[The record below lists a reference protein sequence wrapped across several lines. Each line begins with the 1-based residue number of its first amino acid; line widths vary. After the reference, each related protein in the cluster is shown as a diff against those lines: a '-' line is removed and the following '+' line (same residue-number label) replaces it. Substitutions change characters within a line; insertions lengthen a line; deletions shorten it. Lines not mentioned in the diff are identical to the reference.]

1 MSIMCNFATWF
12 SLLVGNELEEAR
24 LLGHQSRET
33 TWTDRMLLELKK
45 LRDPRIL
52 AFASNEKVT
61 GGDMDWWFVN
71 PVSNASFCLTVQAK
85 ILHYLQQN
93 PDLWHYEE
101 IAHPRDDPGRQ
112 SRMLVDHARD
122 HCAAG
127 LGYYPY
133 YIFYNPSSAP
143 AIPLRTA
150 WPGEAVTLVDGF
162 VVADH
167 ISTHITAS
175 GFPIPAK
182 RYSALVG
189 GMVSLP
195 EFLCSCVAG
204 IPSPEEIVGRI
215 NDLRDEFRFGD
226 ETDVDP
232 DPFQARVSHALP
244 SAIRHMVERRTRYID
259 HAEDIVV
266 PRDTVVFVS
275 GE

>member
-12 SLLVGNELEEAR
+12 SLLVGTELEEAR
-24 LLGHQSRET
+24 LLDHQSRET

-52 AFASNEKVT
+52 ALSSNEKAT

-71 PVSNASFCLTVQAK
+71 PASNASFCLTVQAK
-85 ILHYLQQN
+85 ILHYLQRN

-112 SRMLVDHARD
+112 SRTLVQYARD
-122 HCAAG
+122 QCGAG
-127 LGYYPY
+127 FGYYPY

-143 AIPLRTA
+143 AIPSRTA

-175 GFPIPAK
+175 GLPIPAK
-182 RYSALVG
+182 RYSALVDR
-189 GMVSLP
+189 MVSLP
-195 EFLCSCVAG
+195 EFLCSCVTG
-204 IPSPEEIVGRI
+204 IPSPEEIVERI
-215 NDLRDEFRFGD
+215 NDLRDEIRFGD
-226 ETDVDP
+226 EADVEP
-232 DPFQARVSHALP
+232 DPFRARVSDALP
-244 SAIRHMVERRTRYID
+244 FPISRMVERRTRYTD
-259 HAEDIVV
+259 HAEDIIVL
-266 PRDTVVFVS
+266 RDTVVFVS
-275 GE
+275 GD